1 MKKYRVL
8 FNACI
13 GDVEASPYISKEY
26 ESYIEANSVLE
37 EIALYTLYLHD
48 CSFMEDHSNY
58 GVVQQFI
65 EKEWEDMN

>member
-13 GDVEASPYISKEY
+13 CDGESSPYISKEY
-26 ESYIEANSVLE
+26 ESYSEASSVLI
-37 EIALYTLYLHD
+37 EIAIYTLHLHD
-48 CSFMEDHSNY
+48 CDFMEEYSNY

-65 EKEWEDMN
+65 GKEWEDME